1 MTYTFII
8 AFILFGILL
17 IGLYYIIENRKAK
30 RFFSIMDNKQSEK
43 IENVSGREIER
54 VGRRTYY
61 NLSYNLTIYING
73 RFCAL
78 VRHSDSL
85 MKKFYIPI
93 IITTVVEVA
102 KEFDFLPCFNLSV
115 KEIETGNNLKLLLTN
130 IKYPSHTK
138 EITLSRLKESDL
150 EKLKNIVSV

>member
-43 IENVSGREIER
+43 LENISGKEIER
-54 VGRRTYY
+54 VGLRTYY
-61 NLSYNLTIYING
+61 NLSCGFTIFINEK
-73 RFCAL
+73 FCAF
-78 VRHSDSL
+78 VKHSGSL

-93 IITTVVEVA
+93 IITTDVEVA
-102 KEFDFLPCFNLSV
+102 KEFDFLPCFSISA
-115 KEIETGNNLKLLLTN
+115 KDIEKGNNLKLLITN
-130 IKYPSHTK
+130 RKYPKHTK
-138 EITLSRLKESDL
+138 EITLSRLKEGDF
-150 EKLKNIVSV
+150 EKLKNI